1 MVDVDHQEGT
11 TLHIQRAGFKTGSD
25 LAKILMDKFLD
36 SGYTICVKTE
46 TSDMSEVETLQ
57 TVAPRCWT
65 VDDHGVLQA
74 VSAEG
79 SEVIIKVE
87 KPDWTTETETVDCIP
102 DIFGEEDIAKKE
114 EIEDSSDERVE
125 AVEED
130 DTVCSEPEEM
140 MVEDDTASEAED
152 VIEDDKKD
160 SGKKNHKCST
170 CGKTFRHSG
179 NLRVHDRIHTGIK
192 PYVCDECGKSFI
204 NVSGLDGAQ
213 M

>member
-1 MVDVDHQEGT
+1 MAAIIGRIRKGSSLTVKRLADIRQVHAQGDTIDDTSLSASATLSSAYCHSHMVKTSMAGTQLLPVRVVHTVGVDHQEGT

-46 TSDMSEVETLQ
+46 TPDMSEVETLQ

-102 DIFGEEDIAKKE
+102 DIVGEEDTAKKE
-114 EIEDSSDERVE
+114 EIEDSSEERVE
-125 AVEED
+125 A
-130 DTVCSEPEEM
+130 
-140 MVEDDTASEAED
+140 AED
-152 VIEDDKKD
+152 RGHSV
-160 SGKKNHKCST
+160 
-170 CGKTFRHSG
+170 FR
-179 NLRVHDRIHTGIK
+179 D
-192 PYVCDECGKSFI
+192 
-204 NVSGLDGAQ
+204 
-213 M
+213 